1 MARIENRSRFIV
13 TVKNRGDLSKTFP
26 FDATDAV
33 KAYIAD
39 LTAQKFK
46 PKASRLNDTYL
57 VRFRAV
63 GHPDMNLTVGSE
75 EEAAELEQRI
85 ESERRTGLFIDYTKG
100 WKYVSVRRTHVDH
113 LRRSCLTLR
122 CRRAASDAAAVPQC
136 GWPCAWAVA

>member
-85 ESERRTGLFIDYTKG
+85 ESERHTEFQGAISQVCSSTTPKAGNTASRT
-100 WKYVSVRRTHVDH
+100 
-113 LRRSCLTLR
+113 
-122 CRRAASDAAAVPQC
+122 
-136 GWPCAWAVA
+136 